1 MLNLIKKIRSL
12 LPSSRRNEASSEPSP
27 PLNSPVQDPPSP
39 PSAPPVEMKD
49 TEKILS
55 WRDAFDIFTTKV
67 EETNGR
73 PLSEATIKM
82 YRKAWDEFLGGKKIS
97 PTSQFRMIG
106 KEEIDTY
113 GKEMK
118 GSDKHRKSSLRII
131 HRIFTANAI
140 QDGK

>member
-1 MLNLIKKIRSL
+1 M
-12 LPSSRRNEASSEPSP
+12 
-27 PLNSPVQDPPSP
+27 
-39 PSAPPVEMKD
+39 
-49 TEKILS
+49 
-55 WRDAFDIFTTKV
+55 

-106 KEEIDTY
+106 KEEIDAY

-118 GSDKHRKSSLRII
+118 GSDKYRKSSLRII

-140 QDGK
+140 QK